1 MNDKQYIL
9 DYLGYLKELSRKIG
23 VRVDFGNLTK
33 IKSKNKKLENVFLCF
48 NEDLELGE
56 SLIIKEE
63 TDGKLYWYLRQKL
76 KEINNSNQAIFLGVG
91 LLKYVIKENG
101 SYTNKAFG
109 PIFIVNLDI
118 EEDKE
123 GKSISIYFENSY
135 INYDLFN
142 NHI

>member
-23 VRVDFGNLTK
+23 VRVDFGNLV
-33 IKSKNKKLENVFLCF
+33 KSKSRNKNKNLENAFFYFDKNLDIGDYTI
-48 NEDLELGE
+48 NQ
-56 SLIIKEE
+56 K
-63 TDGKLYWYLRQKL
+63 TDRKLYWYLRQKL
-76 KEINNSNQAIFLGVG
+76 IEINNSNQAIFLGIG

-135 INYDLFN
+135 IYKL
-142 NHI
+142 